1 MVVHRASPALQAL
14 IRVGWVFFLLAAL
27 VMLFLALPGLST
39 TFFRTMPASTALSI
53 AQNISRWLSGIL
65 SILATLLSISLA
77 VLVYWRKPD
86 DPMAVFFSFYLLFY
100 AVFMTGPIEIAN
112 AYWLPDQ
119 PDLALKLQ
127 SVFFTLPN
135 LVLLLVFPNGRFS
148 PRWTRVLVW
157 LGGLFTLSVLF
168 LDSSELLVPKTLPG
182 KILLGLLYSL
192 LLVSLAVQVY
202 RYRFVYSQVER
213 QQTKWAVFGVITW
226 LVVIGLSSIP
236 YYYLLLQPPGQP
248 VPAWQPIVALF
259 WFAGLSI
266 LPAAF
271 TLAILRSRLWDI
283 DFIVRKTLVYALL
296 TGMLALSYFG
306 IVTILQTAFA
316 AASGHQSPAAVVLS
330 TLAIAALFNPLRSR
344 LQNQIDLRF
353 YRQKYDSE
361 RALADFAAYSR
372 RETDLT
378 QLSNRLTATVQKTL
392 NPESISLWQM
402 RGKKSP

>member
-1 MVVHRASPALQAL
+1 M
-14 IRVGWVFFLLAAL
+14 
-27 VMLFLALPGLST
+27 
-39 TFFRTMPASTALSI
+39 
-53 AQNISRWLSGIL
+53 
-65 SILATLLSISLA
+65 
-77 VLVYWRKPD
+77 
-86 DPMAVFFSFYLLFY
+86 
-100 AVFMTGPIEIAN
+100 
-112 AYWLPDQ
+112 
-119 PDLALKLQ
+119 
-127 SVFFTLPN
+127 
-135 LVLLLVFPNGRFS
+135 
-148 PRWTRVLVW
+148 
-157 LGGLFTLSVLF
+157 
-168 LDSSELLVPKTLPG
+168 
-182 KILLGLLYSL
+182 
-192 LLVSLAVQVY
+192 
-202 RYRFVYSQVER
+202 
-213 QQTKWAVFGVITW
+213 ITW

-248 VPAWQPIVALF
+248 VPAWQPMVALF

-306 IVTILQTAFA
+306 IVTILQSAFA

-402 RGKKSP
+402 RGEKSP